1 MKLIRTETFNK
12 LYSKLD
18 TSVQKLV
25 DKQIEILIETKGQG
39 KPLYKDILFERKVE
53 GFRMYYF
60 KINQNTIILI
70 LASIM
75 KKTSKKAQQEEIE
88 KLKDELDKLFSDF
101 Q

>member
-1 MKLIRTETFNK
+1 MKLIRTQTFNK

-25 DKQIEILIETKGQG
+25 NKQIEILIETKGQG

-60 KINQNTIILI
+60 KINKNTIILI

-75 KKTSKKAQQEEIE
+75 KKTSKKTQQKEIE